1 MHAHDALILFAA
13 ALAAGIANAIA
24 GGGSF
29 ISFPTLL
36 LTGVPPIPAN
46 ATNTTAIFP
55 GTVAS
60 TISYRKE
67 IAVHSRLLLAA
78 SALSAV
84 GGLIGARVLLRTP
97 PTTFLRLGPWLLLGG
112 TVLFL
117 LSNRVSNWIRR
128 MGEHRPRVS
137 AATNAGLYVWLFLVA
152 IYIGYFGAGV
162 GILLA
167 PALSLL
173 GVESMHAING
183 VRTAMVSVANAV
195 AIVAFVLAGAILW
208 QQAGVMML
216 GTVLG
221 GYAGAHYAQ
230 RLRSETVRWIVIAIG
245 FGTSAYFFAKIYL

>member
-1 MHAHDALILFAA
+1 MHLHDAAVLFAA
-13 ALAAGIANAIA
+13 ALVAGVANAIA

-46 ATNTTAIFP
+46 ATNTTAIWP

-60 TISYRKE
+60 TAAYRRE
-67 IAVHSRLLLAA
+67 IAVYSRLLLRAGA
-78 SALSAV
+78 ISAV

-97 PTTFLRLGPWLLLGG
+97 PQTFMRLIPWLLFGA
-112 TVLFL
+112 TILFL
-117 LSNRVSNWIRR
+117 LSNRVSNWIRA
-128 MGEHRPRVS
+128 MGQHRPRVS
-137 AATNAGLYVWLFLVA
+137 SMTNAALYVWLFLVA

-195 AIVAFVLAGAILW
+195 AIVAFILAGAILW
-208 QQAGVMML
+208 QQACLMML

-230 RLRSETVRWIVIAIG
+230 KLRSQTVRWVVITVG
-245 FGTSAYFFAKIYL
+245 FVTSAYFFFKVYR